1 MNRTRLY
8 TAISTLIAWALS
20 MAPPGAVSQRLAPQ
34 PAATRPSPASI
45 APTQTVINQYCV
57 TCHNQRLKTGGLAL
71 DSLDLAS
78 VPQDA
83 ETWEK
88 VVRKLR
94 AGAMPPQGV
103 RRPDEATYHGL
114 TAWLENE
121 LDRAAAANPNPGRPM
136 LHRLN
141 RAEYANAIRD
151 LLALDVDVA
160 SLLPPDDSA
169 FGFDNISD
177 VLGVS
182 PSLQERY
189 LAAATSIS
197 ALAVGDPDIRP
208 GSQTYTVR
216 QDLSQNEH
224 LEGLPLGTVGGLR
237 VRHMFPLD
245 GDYVFQT
252 KLYRTNLNIVR
263 GLEYPRDFEV
273 TVDGRRVHLV
283 TIGGQAD
290 LAALFDKPTDAGDA
304 VEMRMRIRVPVTAGP
319 HEVVAT
325 FVENLPVEDS
335 VRLQPFQRSS
345 ADNFDWS
352 GHPHIQSLAVAG
364 PFNAAGPGT
373 TPSRQRIFVC
383 RPGRVDSPSTGRA
396 ELACARQIIT
406 TLARRAYR
414 QPVSDA
420 DVQQVL
426 PFYEAGRRQGTFET
440 GIQKAVTRI
449 LASPRFVFRVERD
462 PDHAQPGSVYRIGDV
477 ELASRLSF
485 FLWSSIPDDELLK
498 VASQGRLA
506 QPAVLDQQVR
516 RMLADPRA
524 EALVTNFA
532 GQWLHLRNVRTVLP
546 NSDEFPDFDD
556 NLRQSFRR
564 ETEMLFESVM
574 REDRNVLDLMT
585 ADYTFVNERLARH
598 YGIPGVYGSRFRRVP
613 VTDEARKG
621 LLGHG
626 SVLAVTS
633 HAERTSPVVRG
644 KWILENI
651 LGTTVP
657 PPPADVP
664 ALKENK
670 EGEKPRTMREQMA
683 EHRAD
688 PVCASCH
695 KVMDPIGFALEN
707 FDAVGAW
714 RAREAGV
721 PIDASGQLTDGTKVD
736 GVVTLRRALLSR
748 PEVFVGTMTEKLM
761 MYAVGRGLDHH
772 DMPAVRAIVRDA
784 GRHNNQFSSIVLGIV
799 HSVPFQMRKSEASG
813 SELPASNSA
822 PKRGENVGK
831 LEAGSSKLE

>member
-1 MNRTRLY
+1 VRKTWLF
-8 TAISTLIAWALS
+8 TAISTLIAWTLW
-20 MAPPGAVSQRLAPQ
+20 MAPPGAVSQRPAPHQ
-34 PAATRPSPASI
+34 PAATRPFSTSI
-45 APTQTVINQYCV
+45 APTQAIINQYCV

-71 DSLDLAS
+71 DSLDLAN
-78 VPQDA
+78 VAQDA
-83 ETWEK
+83 ETWER

-114 TAWLENE
+114 TAWLEGE
-121 LDRAAAANPNPGRPM
+121 LDRAAAANPSPGRPM

-169 FGFDNISD
+169 YGFDNISD

-224 LEGLPLGTVGGLR
+224 LDGLPLGTVGGVR
-237 VRHMFPLD
+237 VRHIFPLD

-273 TVDGRRVHLV
+273 TVDGRRAHLV
-283 TIGGQAD
+283 TIGGEAD

-304 VEMRMRIRVPVTAGP
+304 VEMRMRVRVPVTAGP
-319 HEVVAT
+319 HDVVAT

-335 VRLQPFQRSS
+335 VRLQPFRRSS

-352 GHPHIQSLAVAG
+352 GHPHVQSLAIAG
-364 PFNAAGPGT
+364 PFNATGPGT

-383 RPGRVDSPSTGRA
+383 RPSNPRGEP
-396 ELACARQIIT
+396 ACARQIIA

-414 QPVSDA
+414 QPVTDA
-420 DVQQVL
+420 DIRQVL
-426 PFYEAGRRQGTFET
+426 PFYDAGRRQGTFET

-462 PDHAQPGSVYRIGDV
+462 PDRAQPGSVYRISDV

-485 FLWSSIPDDELLK
+485 FLWSSIPDETLLK
-498 VASQGRLA
+498 AASQGTLA

-532 GQWLHLRNVRTVLP
+532 GQWLHLRNVRSVLP

-556 NLRQSFRR
+556 NLRQSFRH
-564 ETEMLFESVM
+564 ETEMLFETVM
-574 REDRNVLDLMT
+574 REDRNVLDLLT
-585 ADYTFVNERLARH
+585 ADFTFVNERLARH
-598 YGIPGVYGSRFRRVP
+598 YGIPNVYGSRYRRVP
-613 VTDEARKG
+613 VTDEARQG

-626 SVLAVTS
+626 SILSVTS
-633 HAERTSPVVRG
+633 HAERTSPVLRG

-657 PPPADVP
+657 PPPPDVP
-664 ALKENK
+664 ALKENQD
-670 EGEKPRTMREQMA
+670 GEKPRTMREQMA

-695 KVMDPIGFALEN
+695 KVMDPIGFALEH

-721 PIDASGQLTDGTKVD
+721 PIDASGQLVDGTKVD
-736 GVVTLRRALLSR
+736 GIVTLRRALLSR
-748 PEVFVGTMTEKLM
+748 PDVFVGTMTEKLL
-761 MYAVGRGLDHH
+761 MYALGRGLDHH
-772 DMPAVRAIVRDA
+772 DMPAVRAIVGDA
-784 GRHNNQFSSIVLGIV
+784 GRHNNQFSSIILGIV
-799 HSVPFQMRKSEASG
+799 HSAPFQMRRAEEGAAG
-813 SELPASNSA
+813 NVTTSA
-822 PKRGENVGK
+822 RR
-831 LEAGSSKLE
+831 